1 MVDAE
6 LQKGPVCGATE
17 RALSTAGTLASAV
30 DGGHGMTG
38 GAKHVSSAAT
48 MTVRAGAQSP
58 CALGGGTASPRAART
73 RQGRRGG
80 GRSDGLGASDEHG
93 RGQAGG
99 GGAARGR
106 WRGAAARARARARQA
121 RVHPFVVAAW
131 GLVRVRERRV
141 AGEGG
146 GGNYHTN
153 LLYVKLIRANN
164 LSRNQKVPHKRLIL
178 LLINLNK
185 LELV

>member
-1 MVDAE
+1 
-6 LQKGPVCGATE
+6 
-17 RALSTAGTLASAV
+17 
-30 DGGHGMTG
+30 MTG

-131 GLVRVRERRV
+131 GLVRVHERRV

-146 GGNYHTN
+146 DDNYQTN
-153 LLYVKLIRANN
+153 LLCVKLIRANTY
-164 LSRNQKVPHKRLIL
+164 LGTKKYPQPL
-178 LLINLNK
+178 
-185 LELV
+185 